1 MAIPIGAYTA
11 RGSMSSRGKKVD
23 ERKKSLS
30 YSATVNKLLLDVES
44 AQTEGSVV
52 TGRTGNITIQNTG
65 STAAYAILAYRL
77 WTDATT
83 MSATTYHV
91 NYLLAPNEYIFLPDA
106 PAVIADADIEQLAGT
121 ALTDS
126 VPDSNMYVDTTLD
139 TNDGTGDDIT
149 GSATETK
156 VFIEQHTDATNNG
169 VNYFRVGDL
178 IRVNN
183 EIMEV
188 TALGSGADAANTFLT
203 VIRGVH
209 GSTAASD
216 HADDAAIRLPFFN
229 IYGGNY
235 NRYSVA
241 QTDAG
246 GRFHAMNY
254 FGQGRAT
261 TTLQGMTRGSI
272 ALKFYEAGYQEL
284 TDDGDIT
291 PSTNSGLS
299 ASTTYYLSISIDGA
313 TTDKITFTTSSNV
326 NFGGSDGVI
335 QKLQDAIDV
344 LYYTPAK
351 NGYEKGATVAIV
363 NGDVRVTSKQH
374 LSSSAISI
382 TTNTDGTSGTDE
394 LFDTSNKI
402 GRFPATIP
410 AAVAAKLP
418 PDLMYDPL
426 TYESYANTS
435 AFLMDDG
442 LSNLTGMGE
451 GYINYNTGEINFT
464 GAPAN
469 AEFVFSALH
478 TGAFSGS
485 TNATDAGKMNTLKAI
500 YGNMPNQKGV
510 GELTIIR
517 E

>member
-30 YSATVNKLLLDVES
+30 YSAGVHSLLLDVES

-91 NYLLAPNEYIFLPDA
+91 NYLLAPNAYIFLPDA
-106 PAVIADADIEQLAGT
+106 PAVVADETIEQLAGT

-126 VPDSNMYVDTTLD
+126 VPDSNMYVDS
-139 TNDGTGDDIT
+139 TGDVD
-149 GSATETK
+149 SAT
-156 VFIEQHTDATNNG
+156 ANG
-169 VNYFRVGDL
+169 VVSSASATTVYLEPYTSAANCAANLFRVGDL
-178 IRVNN
+178 IRLDS
-183 EIMEV
+183 EICEV
-188 TALGSGADAANTFLT
+188 TAIGDKSNLANNFLT
-203 VIRGVH
+203 VIWGVH
-209 GSTAASD
+209 GSAAASD
-216 HADDAAIRLPFFN
+216 HADDDPVRLPFFN

-261 TTLQGMTRGSI
+261 TALQGMTRGSI

-374 LSSSAISI
+374 LSSSAISN

-394 LFDTSNKI
+394 
-402 GRFPATIP
+402 
-410 AAVAAKLP
+410 
-418 PDLMYDPL
+418 
-426 TYESYANTS
+426 
-435 AFLMDDG
+435 
-442 LSNLTGMGE
+442 
-451 GYINYNTGEINFT
+451 
-464 GAPAN
+464 
-469 AEFVFSALH
+469 
-478 TGAFSGS
+478 
-485 TNATDAGKMNTLKAI
+485 
-500 YGNMPNQKGV
+500 
-510 GELTIIR
+510 
-517 E
+517 